1 MNKLNILMVA
11 LVAIIGLSSCEKHN
25 CDDHTADL
33 AGTWTYISQG
43 YAEALVI
50 SADGSV
56 VSTGV
61 EGDEYWENVKGNI
74 VTEDGKVIMTFED
87 NDNFEG
93 HFDIIPGEAFS
104 IYSEEGERMTYR
116 YCKEDLSE
124 KITGM
129 WLFRMNL
136 ESVQKTLQFIYNFN
150 ANGTVDRTGAAYD
163 YSGNINDSSLHG
175 TDPYK
180 LVGDMLVMKS
190 MSGTSDYMVFRLEYK
205 PNDPNFGEII
215 VCNYE
220 APSGK
225 TLECQMMKLNQ
236 SLNLAGKKYDY
247 SNLYIT
253 NVKGLDKEID
263 FLGFKFNFGKMDGSR
278 LDKMLKT
285 LLFTIEFPD
294 AKNIKYTLHHYN
306 IGPSS
311 LEAPI
316 AVDGNKMTIK
326 MSETYPAVKDVDFY
340 TFQDADGCQL
350 HMYMPTNSVVNF
362 FANMQVIMMSQLKEL
377 DLTDA
382 AAVKAVY
389 DTIDEAV
396 ESINLSLVLKN
407 NTKSL

>member
-1 MNKLNILMVA
+1 MPEENL
-11 LVAIIGLSSCEKHN
+11 
-25 CDDHTADL
+25 
-33 AGTWTYISQG
+33 
-43 YAEALVI
+43 
-50 SADGSV
+50 
-56 VSTGV
+56 V
-61 EGDEYWENVKGNI
+61 EGVSKYLTK
-74 VTEDGKVIMTFED
+74 KVIIVSDATALGDIMTLK
-87 NDNFEG
+87 G
-93 HFDIIPGEAFS
+93 YVA
-104 IYSEEGERMTYR
+104 
-116 YCKEDLSE
+116 
-124 KITGM
+124 
-129 WLFRMNL
+129 
-136 ESVQKTLQFIYNFN
+136 
-150 ANGTVDRTGAAYD
+150 
-163 YSGNINDSSLHG
+163 SGN
-175 TDPYK
+175 
-180 LVGDMLVMKS
+180 
-190 MSGTSDYMVFRLEYK
+190 E
-205 PNDPNFGEII
+205 
-215 VCNYE
+215 E
-220 APSGK
+220 AAISFLRVK
-225 TLECQMMKLNQ
+225 E

-263 FLGFKFNFGKMDGSR
+263 FLGFKFNFANMDGSR

-362 FANMQVIMMSQLKEL
+362 FANMQLIMMSQLKEL